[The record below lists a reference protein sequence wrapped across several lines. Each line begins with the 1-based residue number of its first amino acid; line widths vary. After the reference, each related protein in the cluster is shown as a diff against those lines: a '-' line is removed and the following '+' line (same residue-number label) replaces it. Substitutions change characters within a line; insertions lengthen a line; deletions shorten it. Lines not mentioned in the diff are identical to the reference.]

1 MLASCDAGGLIE
13 ISVVPEGSGGGTS
26 GADAG
31 TSDGSSAEDADAST
45 QDAGVSPVLV
55 AITPT
60 AAADEGGASPA
71 DVLAA
76 ELTTFGAG
84 VRAAVVVLPWDAISA
99 GEDALVAKKAALY
112 AAHGKRVVL
121 NVAVV
126 DRLVDHRPA
135 SLAGKAWSSPE
146 VVAAME
152 VTLDTL
158 FASSGPEVRYIT
170 LGRDVDVY
178 LAAHPDERSAFVSF
192 TKQVFAH
199 ARDHA
204 DAPADLSVGAAFSP
218 SAPKEEPAFGNLL
231 DLGDIVAFS
240 YFPGITTFEP
250 GGESGAALV
259 VSQLADAAG
268 STPIVLQAVGLASD
282 EDAGGS
288 EDQQQTFLAT
298 LFGAIGANRKSF
310 ALVNVVELFDAPAS
324 SCSAWAIAQGGEQ
337 DGKLAAYAC
346 SLGAFRADGTPKPAW
361 QSLLTGAAAL
371 SSP

>member
-1 MLASCDAGGLIE
+1 MLPGGD
-13 ISVVPEGSGGGTS
+13 GGGTS
-26 GADAG
+26 GVDAG
-31 TSDGSSAEDADAST
+31 TSDAAATEDADAST

-60 AAADEGGASPA
+60 AAGGAGAGGASPA

-84 VRAAVVVLPWDAISA
+84 VRAAVVVLPWDVIPV
-99 GEDALVAKKAALY
+99 GEDAALAKKTALY
-112 AAHGKRVVL
+112 ADHGKRVVL

-126 DRLVDHRPA
+126 DRLVDHRPS

-152 VTLDTL
+152 ATLDTL

-178 LAAHPDERSAFVSF
+178 LAAHPEERSAFVSF
-192 TKQVFAH
+192 TKQVFAYAH
-199 ARDHA
+199 DHA
-204 DAPADLSVGAAFSP
+204 GAPEDLSVGAAFSP
-218 SAPKEEPAFGNLL
+218 AAPKEEPTFGNLL
-231 DLGDIVAFS
+231 DLGGVVAFS
-240 YFPGITTFEP
+240 YFPGITTFAPGSEP
-250 GGESGAALV
+250 GAALV
-259 VSQLADAAG
+259 VSQLADAAAG
-268 STPIVLQAVGLASD
+268 TPIVLQAVGLASD
-282 EDAGGS
+282 EEAGGS
-288 EDQQQTFLAT
+288 EDQQQAFLAT
-298 LFGAIGANRKSF
+298 LFGAIGASRKSF

-324 SCSAWAIAQGGEQ
+324 SCSAWAIAQGGEG

-346 SLGAFRADGTPKPAW
+346 SLGAFRADGTPKLAW
-361 QSLLTGAAAL
+361 QTLLTGAAAL